1 MVEAVTGTDT
11 TPRKM
16 LTLGQEFAG
25 NGTWKKTIIRD
36 NYDSK

>member
-25 NGTWKKTIIRD
+25 KWNKVENHYKR
-36 NYDSK
+36 